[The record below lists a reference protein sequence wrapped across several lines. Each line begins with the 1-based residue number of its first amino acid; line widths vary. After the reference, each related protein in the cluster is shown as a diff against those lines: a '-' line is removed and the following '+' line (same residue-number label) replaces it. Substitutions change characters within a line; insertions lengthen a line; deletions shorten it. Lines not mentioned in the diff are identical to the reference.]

1 MDSHQLAPAIRQ
13 NARGEA
19 MRLIVIFLL
28 GMLTAVSASAETQAE
43 HDRRTNYDGY
53 GSERNRYENAILMKT
68 HDSILQGG
76 KLEYWNGVDDYYYWK
91 YRSGQRL
98 PARQGDFRKHNRR
111 SGR

>member
-1 MDSHQLAPAIRQ
+1 
-13 NARGEA
+13 

-28 GMLTAVSASAETQAE
+28 GLLAAVSASAETQAE

-53 GSERNRYENAILMKT
+53 GSARNRYENAILIKS
-68 HDSILQGG
+68 HDSILKRG

-98 PARQGDFRKHNRR
+98 PGRQGEARKHYRR
-111 SGR
+111 SGH